1 MLLTPKWNENG
12 DEPQYV
18 QLYTALKNEIVTGRL
33 TEHTR
38 LPSVR
43 KLADLLGLST
53 TPVEMAY
60 QQLLAEG
67 FIQSKPRSGYY
78 VEALPDPEV
87 GPERAVHS
95 EYGSH
100 HQQSEATTS
109 RRPLLRDDK
118 AYKYD
123 FHMSQNDFTLFPYAD
138 WRRLYNQTMR
148 LEQQEELFYGDPQGE
163 SGLRQQIATYL
174 HRYRGVVCQPD
185 QIVIGADQFGLL
197 SLISLMLGHKHK
209 RVGVENPGYLLYAN
223 TFRQHGYEAVP
234 VALEE
239 DGISISE
246 LYAADVGL
254 VVVSPSHQYP
264 RGMIM
269 PVSKRL
275 QVLEWAQA
283 VSGYIIEDDYDGEF
297 RYHGRPI
304 PSLQGLVL
312 NANVI
317 YMGGFAQVMAPAI
330 GVWYMVLPEALMESY
345 YSLLRAT
352 LLEQSASRL
361 HQRTLQAFME
371 KGLFE
376 KHVRKMRSHYRK
388 KHDALL
394 EAVHRHFGDRARV
407 IGKDAGFH
415 VLLRVHAE
423 KSEEELKQLAI
434 QAGVRASSASFT
446 WLSPPQVMP
455 KEFFL
460 GFAGIPL
467 DQIEPGI
474 KALYQAW
481 FGDS

>member
-1 MLLTPKWNENG
+1 MLLTPKWNEDGN
-12 DEPQYV
+12 EPQYV
-18 QLYTALKNEIVTGRL
+18 QLYTAIKNEIVAGKL

-53 TPVEMAY
+53 TPVERAY

-67 FIQSKPRSGYY
+67 FIQSKPRSGYF

-87 GPERAVHS
+87 RSGIDVN
-95 EYGSH
+95 GVV
-100 HQQSEATTS
+100 QV

-118 AYKYD
+118 KYQYD
-123 FHMSQNDFTLFPYAD
+123 FHMSENDFTLFPYTD
-138 WRRLYNQTMR
+138 WRRLYHQTLRM
-148 LEQQEELFYGDPQGE
+148 EQQEDLFYGDPQGE
-163 SGLRQQIATYL
+163 PGLREQIADYL
-174 HRYRGVVCQPD
+174 QRYRGVSCTRD

-197 SLISLMLGHKHK
+197 SLISLLLGHELQQ
-209 RVGVENPGYLLYAN
+209 VAVENPGYLLYAN
-223 TFRQHGYEAVP
+223 TFRQHGYEVVP
-234 VALEE
+234 ISLEE
-239 DGISISE
+239 EGISISE
-246 LYAADVGL
+246 LYEADARL

-275 QVLEWAQA
+275 QLLEWAQT

-304 PSLQGLVL
+304 PSLQGLMP

-317 YMGGFAQVMAPAI
+317 YMGGFAQVLAPAI
-330 GVWYMVLPEALMESY
+330 GVWYMVLPEKLQKSY
-345 YSLLRAT
+345 YNLLRAT

-371 KGLFE
+371 KGLLE

-394 EAVHRHFGDRARV
+394 DAIQKYFGERASV

-415 VLLRVHAE
+415 VLLRVNSE
-423 KSEEELKQLAI
+423 KSEAELKQLAI
-434 QAGVRASSASFT
+434 QAGVRTSSASFT
-446 WLSPPQVMP
+446 WLLPPAVMP

-467 DQIEPGI
+467 EQIEQGVEV
-474 KALYQAW
+474 LYQAW
-481 FGDS
+481 FGGS